1 MTNAHDLTPRELDVM
16 AVLWR
21 EEAASVAVVQDALDA
36 DLAYTSV
43 LTVLQ
48 GLERKGHVAHEKAGR
63 KYLYRALTSSREAGE
78 PLLDRLL
85 DHLYRR
91 SPVRLVAHLV
101 EGGEITEDDLREIRA
116 LVDARLES
124 SESGR

>member
-1 MTNAHDLTPRELDVM
+1 MTKMHDLTPRELDVM

-21 EEAASVAVVQDALDA
+21 EEVASVAVVQEALDV

-48 GLERKGHVAHEKAGR
+48 GLERKGHVEHEKVGR

-85 DHLYRR
+85 DHLYRS

-101 EGGEITEDDLREIRA
+101 EDGGVTEDDLREIRA

-124 SESGR
+124 GEDSR